1 MENIQKEYLPAD
13 SERFFKIVEKMNL
26 ISKSRGAN
34 FLIIIEN
41 VNTNP
46 ESCLINEPYSKELI
60 VKLRKK
66 IDSFCTNIR
75 NL

>member
-1 MENIQKEYLPAD
+1 
-13 SERFFKIVEKMNL
+13 MNL

-66 IDSFCTNIR
+66 FDSF
-75 NL
+75 LY